1 MGGFGIGKC
10 GIYGP
15 LRRPESVLSSRR
27 FYAEGVV
34 KVSRGSGKSRR
45 PGALPPDAQLMLVM
59 VQPQRGHSEP
69 CPERQVVPQ
78 WEQVDAAAGF
88 PALAQP
94 QA

>member
-10 GIYGP
+10 DPCGI
-15 LRRPESVLSSRR
+15 LLRPESALSGRV
-27 FYAEGVV
+27 F
-34 KVSRGSGKSRR
+34 
-45 PGALPPDAQLMLVM
+45 DADQLTLVM

-78 WEQVDAAAGF
+78 WEQVEAVGDF
-88 PALAQP
+88 PALVQP